1 MKIKVKKEE
10 ILRGLQRVQG
20 VVEKRNTMPILSNIL
35 IEAAENNLKISAT
48 DLEIGVCGTYKAD
61 VLEEGKVCVSARRLY
76 EIIKELT
83 DDEISINKLENN
95 WITLE
100 SGHSRFKMAG
110 LPPDEFPSLPPSEE
124 VITFSVQG
132 KVLADLIHKTIFAV
146 GENDVRYILNG
157 VSLNLIN
164 KDKGSILRVVGTDG
178 HRLAIAESRLEKSAN
193 REGGVVVPKKAIAEA
208 RRIMDEDG
216 EVPSIGIGKTQ
227 IVFQKGAFIL
237 VSRIME
243 GNYPNY
249 QQVIPKDNDK
259 KVIISK
265 KDIEG
270 ALKRA
275 SILAGEKT
283 KLVRLS
289 IEEGKIQLASSSPD
303 IGEAQDAIPAKYKG
317 ETIVVGFNARYL
329 LDAIS
334 VIEGEEVLLEFK
346 DQASPCLIREGG
358 SNDYLCLVMPMRI

>member
-1 MKIKVKKEE
+1 MKIKVKREE
-10 ILRGLQRVQG
+10 ILKGLQRVQG

-35 IEAAENNLKISAT
+35 IEAVDQGLKISAT
-48 DLEIGVCGTYKAD
+48 DLEVGVCGTYKAD
-61 VLEEGKVCVSARRLY
+61 ILEEGRICISARRLY
-76 EIIKELT
+76 EITKELA
-83 DDEISINKLENN
+83 DEEVAITKLENN
-95 WITLE
+95 WIALE
-100 SGHSRFKMAG
+100 SGQSRFKMAG
-110 LPPDEFPSLPPSEE
+110 VPPDDFPSLPPIEE
-124 VITFSVQG
+124 AVTFSVQG
-132 KVLADLIHKTIFAV
+132 KILSGMIQKTVFAV

-164 KDKGSILRVVGTDG
+164 KEKGSILRVVGTDG
-178 HRLAIAESRLEKSAN
+178 HRLAIAEARLDKSAEK
-193 REGGVVVPKKAIAEA
+193 EGGAVIPKKAIAEV
-208 RRIMDEDG
+208 RRIVDEDG
-216 EVPSIGIGKTQ
+216 ETPSIGIGKTQ
-227 IVFQKGAFIL
+227 IVFQKGTFNLI
-237 VSRIME
+237 SRIME

-259 KVIISK
+259 KVIILK

-283 KLVRLS
+283 KQVRLS
-289 IEEGKIQLASSSPD
+289 IEEGRIQLTSSSPE
-303 IGEAQDAIPAKYKG
+303 IGEAQDTIPAKYKG
-317 ETIVVGFNARYL
+317 TTIVVCFNARYL

-346 DQASPCLIREGG
+346 DQASPCLIKEGE